1 MVTFTKTSFETEDF
15 PTNASLMQTYKG
27 KNAYTV
33 KNNILNKYKG
43 IINTVEIVVYGG
55 TPIRYAGIR
64 QDRIRIFVDCGN
76 CTKIRGIERG

>member
-43 IINTVEIVVYGG
+43 IINTVEIVVHG
-55 TPIRYAGIR
+55 TPIPIIGIR
-64 QDRIRIFVDCGN
+64 PDRIRMFVDCGN
-76 CTKIRGIERG
+76 CTKIIGIERG